1 MNNLPILLVV
11 FAVTIAVEQA
21 APISNDNSTTTTIH
35 YNIDSLKVKA
45 RVAAISIHQEITLLE
60 TYNVIY

>member
-11 FAVTIAVEQA
+11 FAVTIAVEHA
-21 APISNDNSTTTTIH
+21 APIINDNNTTSTNH
-35 YNIDSLKVKA
+35 YIDSLKVKA
-45 RVAAISIHQEITLLE
+45 RVAAISINQEITLLE

>member
-21 APISNDNSTTTTIH
+21 APIIKDNNTTSTIQH
-35 YNIDSLKVKA
+35 NIAVLKVKA
-45 RVAAISIHQEITLLE
+45 QEEAISIYQEITLLE

>member
-21 APISNDNSTTTTIH
+21 APIINDNNTTSTIQH
-35 YNIDSLKVKA
+35 NIAVLKVKA
-45 RVAAISIHQEITLLE
+45 QEEAISIYQEITLLE